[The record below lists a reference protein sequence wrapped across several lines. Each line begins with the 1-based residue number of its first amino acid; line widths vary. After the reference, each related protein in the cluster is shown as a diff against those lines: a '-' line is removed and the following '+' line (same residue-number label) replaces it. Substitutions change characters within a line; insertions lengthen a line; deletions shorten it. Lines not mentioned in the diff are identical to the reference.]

1 MLFRNTFLVLVF
13 FVHFVISNNKYTTSK
28 QQYSTD
34 IIQSQAAD
42 NEIPANNPTPS
53 KEKICTDIDVRNY
66 VSNFEVLRG
75 CTVVEG
81 YVQINLIDN
90 STAQDFAN
98 LSFPE
103 LKEITEYLSFYH
115 VSGLKSIGKLPNNK
129 NNNYVGAQDPKTENY
144 TVCPRMST
152 PITYEQLRIF
162 VFHKVLGI
170 GKGLWPIDLFMNS
183 LEFLSSVNF

>member
-1 MLFRNTFLVLVF
+1 MMLFRNTFLVLVF
-13 FVHFVISNNKYTTSK
+13 SVHFVISNIKYTTSK
-28 QQYSTD
+28 QLISVDT
-34 IIQSQAAD
+34 IQPQGSA
-42 NEIPANNPTPS
+42 NEISVYNPTPY

-66 VSNFEVLRG
+66 VSNFEVIRG

-115 VSGLKSIGKLPNNK
+115 VSGLKSIGKLLIII
-129 NNNYVGAQDPKTENY
+129 
-144 TVCPRMST
+144 R
-152 PITYEQLRIF
+152 
-162 VFHKVLGI
+162 
-170 GKGLWPIDLFMNS
+170 
-183 LEFLSSVNF
+183 FL